1 MLRKQ
6 DEDKIKEE
14 ASCIFVCAGREGP
27 ILIFSFSFH
36 IFILLVLQ
44 ALAEAYVFVCLGCS
58 NENTTRLWGLK
69 QQTCMFSS
77 SGG

>member
-6 DEDKIKEE
+6 DKDKIKEE
-14 ASCIFVCAGREGP
+14 ASCIPVCAGREGP
-27 ILIFSFSFH
+27 ILIFSIFLPYIHTVSASGFSRG
-36 IFILLVLQ
+36 ICLS
-44 ALAEAYVFVCLGCS
+44 LGCS

-69 QQTCMFSS
+69 QQTRMFSS